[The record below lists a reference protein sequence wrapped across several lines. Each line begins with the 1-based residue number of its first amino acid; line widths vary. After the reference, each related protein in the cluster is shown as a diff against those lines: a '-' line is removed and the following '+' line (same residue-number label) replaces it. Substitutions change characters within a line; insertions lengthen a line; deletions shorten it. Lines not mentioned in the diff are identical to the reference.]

1 MERSEEGHY
10 VFMYIIEG
18 DTVDRKDTYIH
29 IYIYMSSPSVLSGWP
44 VHASC
49 NRALLMALLDTN
61 TAGRF
66 GKDECQGEG

>member
-29 IYIYMSSPSVLSGWP
+29 IYIYEFTQCAFWL
-44 VHASC
+44 A
-49 NRALLMALLDTN
+49 RA
-61 TAGRF
+61 R
-66 GKDECQGEG
+66 